1 MSYDKRAATTV
12 YPTRAGA
19 FPPVT
24 FFALRHAIDYGR
36 DSSHHYHAGHGTCPA
51 LSYAK
56 HYPDT
61 ERLQVRATNT
71 PRPDRRL
78 SDLDMK

>member
-1 MSYDKRAATTV
+1 MNAHTATTV

-19 FPPVT
+19 FPPAT
-24 FFALRHAIDYGR
+24 FFRLRHAIDYGR
-36 DSSHHYHAGHGTCPA
+36 DSSRYYGTGCGTCPA

-61 ERLQVRATNT
+61 VR
-71 PRPDRRL
+71 
-78 SDLDMK
+78 S